1 MAEGEERREDDPHP
15 LWRRRARA
23 ARLRARR
30 RASALSRRLAGGAG
44 THQVGP
50 RQADRGAGGPAGAS
64 ARRRAVVQRIRTAAF
79 DAKTWFG
86 AFAPAGTPK
95 ARVEEL
101 GRHLAAVIKSQV
113 FQERF
118 IKLGGYDA
126 VGDTPEEF
134 RTFLAEDRA
143 RGEALVKLSGVK
155 IEQ

>member
-1 MAEGEERREDDPHP
+1 VLERIKSGLAKPIAVPEG
-15 LWRRRARA
+15 LQAQA
-23 ARLRARR
+23 
-30 RASALSRRLAGGAG
+30 LAG
-44 THQVGP
+44 VP
-50 RQADRGAGGPAGAS
+50 SFSAS
-64 ARRRAVVQRIRTAAF
+64 GLPPF
-79 DAKTWFG
+79 DARTWFG

-134 RTFLAEDRA
+134 RTFLAADRA